1 MEFALAFFALG
12 YSGLV
17 LFVLAIALRKIY
29 APKRAALTAFA
40 LSSAIH
46 GATTLLMGEQAIWA
60 FAFWGVPHL
69 LILPVLLWSA
79 SRQGR
84 ADSERQNS
92 TGA

>member
-1 MEFALAFFALG
+1 MEFALTFFALG

-17 LFVLAIALRKIY
+17 LFVLANALRKIY

-84 ADSERQNS
+84 AEAARQNS

>member
-17 LFVLAIALRKIY
+17 LFVLANALRKIY

-69 LILPVLLWSA
+69 LIMPVLLWSA

-84 ADSERQNS
+84 AEAARQNS